1 MIEQI
6 FLSVA
11 VFSGLVLMLVLIL
24 NFAESKLLP
33 QGDVTIEINGDSE
46 KNINTRP
53 GSTLL
58 SVLAGQS
65 VFLPS
70 ACGGGGTCV
79 QCKCIVNECGG
90 EILQTEKPHF
100 SRKEISDGWRLGC
113 QVKVKED
120 MIIQV
125 PEEVFGIK
133 KWEATVVSNWNVAS
147 FTVSYTH
154 LTLPTIYSV

>member
-46 KNINTRP
+46 KNITTRP

-70 ACGGGGTCV
+70 ACGGVVLV
-79 QCKCIVNECGG
+79 QCVNARLWREVEKYFLQRLAILVGQRLKRTGG
-90 EILQTEKPHF
+90 
-100 SRKEISDGWRLGC
+100 
-113 QVKVKED
+113 
-120 MIIQV
+120 
-125 PEEVFGIK
+125 
-133 KWEATVVSNWNVAS
+133 
-147 FTVSYTH
+147 
-154 LTLPTIYSV
+154 LPAK

>member
-46 KNINTRP
+46 KNITTRP

-70 ACGGGGTCV
+70 ACGGGGTCAM
-79 QCKCIVNECGG
+79 CECRHSH
-90 EILQTEKPHF
+90 IA
-100 SRKEISDGWRLGC
+100 
-113 QVKVKED
+113 
-120 MIIQV
+120 QV
-125 PEEVFGIK
+125 PPPPHADGRKTDCPASTLNRVLPGR
-133 KWEATVVSNWNVAS
+133 VVIFFSESPFISMVTS
-147 FTVSYTH
+147 
-154 LTLPTIYSV
+154 P